1 MSYAMRRELCREA
14 TGPTPEEFAA
24 EGATFLVGMVRA
36 AYPDRLAPQYA
47 VTPRDDWFYPY
58 AYVDDIGI
66 LVGDLM
72 GNLFG
77 QDKTPE
83 EVRAAAEAR
92 ELRQARRAE
101 DRAEARAE
109 RRENRSR
116 QAANAFIRW
125 FEDRGGDVTDTWTV
139 PNGMGHGVFAE
150 AEDEFTLGAFRKKAR
165 EIAAMYRVYFS
176 IVPLP
181 GVSEYLVAFVSEARY
196 TPLSFED
203 AVSLAEVATDLE
215 TDAEVE
221 APKAGMI
228 HVSVPTVDGVGSL
241 GGAAVGSIFKKLFG
255 PKKPEAIKKRIE
267 KLEAELSDLRSKLA
281 EAESKASAASEGIVV
296 GNIYSRF
303 RAAEGPEYGESSP
316 GMFRRAAEG
325 PEYGDSSPAVFRRAG
340 GPEYGESSPGMFRR
354 AASSYDYG
362 EMDDPDVFRD
372 ATFGDFSGA
381 AMTRDEMEDA
391 AVDALEAMLEDG
403 EISQRAFEA
412 FCDRIPDLS
421 DEELTEL
428 LADLT
433 GEDAAGFVPV
443 PTTATATM
451 SRSSKR
457 KLRRQTR
464 RSRRK
469 SRRKARLTRR
479 ALRKALRQST
489 KKKKSKSPKVIVI
502 RQGGDDGGD
511 DDDQPQIIN
520 IDSGDDD
527 DDESDGVGAFA
538 YGGPGYGDAALRMGR
553 NFDLPRSPNGFVIN
567 YPVG

>member
-66 LVGDLM
+66 LVGGLM

-77 QDKTPE
+77 QNKSPD

-92 ELRQARRAE
+92 AIRQARRAE
-101 DRAEARAE
+101 DRTEARAE
-109 RRENRSR
+109 RRENRTR

-125 FEDRGGDVTDTWTV
+125 FEERGGDVTDTWTV

-165 EIAAMYRVYFS
+165 EVAAMYRVYFS

-203 AVSLAEVATDLE
+203 AVSLAEVATNLE
-215 TDAEVE
+215 TDSEVASAE
-221 APKAGMI
+221 AGMI
-228 HVSVPTVDGVGSL
+228 HVSAPAVDGVGSL
-241 GGAAVGSIFKKLFG
+241 DGAAVGSIFKTLFG

-267 KLEAELSDLRSKLA
+267 KLEAELSNLRSKLA
-281 EAESKASAASEGIVV
+281 EAESKASGTSGGIVV

-303 RAAEGPEYGESSP
+303 RAAEGPEYG
-316 GMFRRAAEG
+316 
-325 PEYGDSSPAVFRRAG
+325 DSSPAMFRRAG
-340 GPEYGESSPGMFRR
+340 GPEYGDSSPGMFRR
-354 AASSYDYG
+354 AASSSDYG
-362 EMDDPDVFRD
+362 DLDEPAMFRD
-372 ATFGDFSGA
+372 AEFADFSGA

-421 DEELTEL
+421 DEELADL

-443 PTTATATM
+443 TTTSTATM

-479 ALRKALRQST
+479 ALRKAMRQSR

-502 RQGGDDGGD
+502 RQGGDDEG

-520 IDSGDDD
+520 INSGDDDDD